1 MKMILTTLAIL
12 AGTQAVAGPLD
23 GAETRSITVHFADLN
38 LSKPSGVHALR
49 ARIDYAARLV
59 CGDYQTLDLQRT
71 SIFRNCVER
80 ARDAALAQIE
90 LPVQ

>member
-1 MKMILTTLAIL
+1 MRIFLATLGVL
-12 AGTQAVAGPLD
+12 AATQALAGPLD
-23 GAETRSITVHFADLN
+23 DAETRSITVHFADLN
-38 LSKPSGVHALR
+38 LSQPSGVHALR

-71 SIFRNCVER
+71 NIFRNCVER

-90 LPVQ
+90 LPAR